1 MGKLFTTHTE
11 LKATFNSSSHKAKSW
26 AKKASSLLALQTQ
39 S

>member
-11 LKATFNSSSHKAKSW
+11 LKATFNSGHKAKSW
-26 AKKASSLLALQTQ
+26 AKNAWSLWVLQTQ